1 MVKQNLKTLLILKAR
16 NNEIST
22 ENLDTTKS
30 IEDSEIFGISSL
42 YKILSVI
49 YQHLL
54 FNKSHE

>member
-16 NNEIST
+16 NNETST
-22 ENLDTTKS
+22 ENLDTRKS
-30 IEDSEIFGISSL
+30 IADPEIFGISSL